1 MPGKRK
7 FSTEQSTPITLS
19 AFHSE
24 AKLYGKIFRE
34 KEPHLVDASNLF
46 AEEEHMRPVE
56 FRRLTILLELLS
68 QPVRDFCK
76 LLGNP
81 ALLPEAAVPHRYL
94 LLATLQHMNEQI
106 KALLQLIAA
115 FRTAG
120 QKSSKQGV
128 MLRYDIQR
136 KFALLLQDWTIVPQH
151 VQDLSDKAR
160 FEEKKMRQLTVVKQ
174 TIESSQ
180 VVNLYDCGQYRL
192 ESDTDA
198 IPSVV

>member
-1 MPGKRK
+1 MPGKREL
-7 FSTEQSTPITLS
+7 STERSTTISIS
-19 AFHSE
+19 AFHSK
-24 AKLYGKIFRE
+24 AKLYCKILRA
-34 KEPHLVDASNLF
+34 KEPYLVDASNLF
-46 AEEEHMRPVE
+46 AEEEHMRPVD

-81 ALLPEAAVPHRYL
+81 ALLPAAAVPHRYL

-115 FRTAG
+115 YRTAG
-120 QKSSKQGV
+120 AGQRSSKQGA

-136 KFALLLQDWTIVPQH
+136 KLALLLQDCAAVPQY

-160 FEEKKMRQLTVVKQ
+160 FEEKKMGQFMAARLGLVRALK
-174 TIESSQ
+174 SS
-180 VVNLYDCGQYRL
+180 
-192 ESDTDA
+192 
-198 IPSVV
+198 